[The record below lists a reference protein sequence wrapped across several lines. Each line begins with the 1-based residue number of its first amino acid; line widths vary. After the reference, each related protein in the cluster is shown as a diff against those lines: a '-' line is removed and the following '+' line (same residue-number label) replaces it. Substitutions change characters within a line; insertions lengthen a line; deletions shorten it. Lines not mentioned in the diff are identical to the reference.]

1 MILDRKGVQY
11 THIDVTDDHK
21 NELIMRE
28 RANASSVPQIFVND
42 RSIGGY
48 DDIAALE
55 AKGELDGL
63 LAQQVAINPVQ
74 RATEGGRYE
83 QVQST

>member
-1 MILDRKGVQY
+1 
-11 THIDVTDDHK
+11 
-21 NELIMRE
+21 MRE
-28 RANASSVPQIFVND
+28 RANAHSVPQIFING

-63 LAQQVAINPVQ
+63 LAQPAATSPVQ
-74 RATEGGRYE
+74 RVTGKGQYE
-83 QVQST
+83 QVQGA